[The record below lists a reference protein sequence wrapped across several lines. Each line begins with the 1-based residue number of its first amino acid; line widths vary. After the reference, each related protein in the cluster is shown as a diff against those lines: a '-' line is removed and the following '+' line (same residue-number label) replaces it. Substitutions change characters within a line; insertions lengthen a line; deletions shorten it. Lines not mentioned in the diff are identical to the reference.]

1 MILAIETS
9 DMVCSVA
16 LWDAEKKQTVFET
29 NLELPMQHATL
40 LAAVVQN
47 ALNFVT
53 DNLAAEQGIK
63 QEVEL
68 VSVSIGPGSFTGL
81 RIGLSFAQGFC
92 FAKNIPLVGISNHQ
106 VLAKQVR
113 QPKEHLFTMIDAR
126 REEVYLA
133 QIDFDQE
140 GFPEI
145 IEHDIVLRQR
155 LPEVLP
161 GGAVL
166 VKPFFHTLD
175 ADILQKLQ
183 LKGITVHYKGEYL
196 ARLTALLGHLKF
208 KKLGAD
214 NLKTIEPMYIRPF
227 AGVQ

>member
-9 DMVCSVA
+9 DIVCSVA
-16 LWDAEKKQTVFET
+16 LWDEKKKRTVFEA

-40 LAAVVQN
+40 LAPLVQN
-47 ALNFVT
+47 ALNFVQNNISDQIT
-53 DNLAAEQGIK
+53 GQNEMSL
-63 QEVEL
+63 VT
-68 VSVSIGPGSFTGL
+68 VSVGPGSFTGL

-92 FAKNIPLVGISNHQ
+92 FAHRLPIIGISNHQ

-113 QPKEHLFTMIDAR
+113 RPRENLFTMIDAR

-133 QIDFDQE
+133 HLEFAPD

-145 IEHDIVLRQR
+145 VEHDIVLRAR

-161 GGAVL
+161 SGAVL
-166 VKPFFHTLD
+166 VKPFFHDLD
-175 ADILQKLQ
+175 AEILQKLQ
-183 LKGITVHYKGEYL
+183 LKGVTVHYKGEYL
-196 ARLTALLGHLKF
+196 ARLIAHLGWLKF
-208 KKLGAD
+208 NKFGAD
-214 NLKTIEPMYIRPF
+214 DLKKIEPMYIRPF